1 MICHACLAFSKNRYQ
16 HGTENAWQC
25 DHCGSH
31 FMISRAADLEYTLPH
46 PGAVDIPNPGT
57 ITQENFR
64 KMLKKQRGKV
74 REVFIGPMP
83 DNLDPANNVIN
94 VMSETGELIF
104 MQRHGFMQVLT
115 IDQTVTLYT
124 YVPE

>member
-31 FMISRAADLEYTLPH
+31 FMISRAADLHYTLPH

-57 ITQENFR
+57 LTGDNF
-64 KMLKKQRGKV
+64 KKLLKKQRGKV

-83 DNLDPANNVIN
+83 DKLAPANNVIN

-104 MQRHGFMQVLT
+104 MQRHGFGYGGG
-115 IDQTVTLYT
+115 IDKDTTHYI
-124 YVPE
+124 YEGE

>member
-1 MICHACLAFSKNRYQ
+1 
-16 HGTENAWQC
+16 
-25 DHCGSH
+25 
-31 FMISRAADLEYTLPH
+31 
-46 PGAVDIPNPGT
+46 
-57 ITQENFR
+57 
-64 KMLKKQRGKV
+64 MLKKQRGKV

-115 IDQTVTLYT
+115 IDKTVTLYT